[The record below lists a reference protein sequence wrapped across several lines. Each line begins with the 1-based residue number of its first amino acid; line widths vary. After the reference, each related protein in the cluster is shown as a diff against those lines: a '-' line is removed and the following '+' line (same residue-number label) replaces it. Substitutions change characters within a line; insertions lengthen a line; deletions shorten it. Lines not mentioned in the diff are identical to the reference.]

1 LLAAAGRDPDPHGGA
16 ILPASALLA
25 LLLELSRSPDSLA
38 VRAPADTA
46 HADSSKAPPY
56 VVRNFPTVEVRATV
70 HDPGSSET
78 VHVIP
83 GSAMRTLP
91 VDGLAEALALQPGVV
106 IQAEELHV
114 RGGRSGETIMFID
127 GIALNE
133 PHRHQPV
140 DVPLLGLASA
150 DLVSGAPEAQH
161 GAGLAGALV
170 LRTVNPGPRPSF
182 AWSWQTALGDRWY
195 DRWAGRISTPLPF
208 LPLGLV
214 AAADGT
220 LDDAQL
226 PELRSETKRTVAGIP
241 FDLRADN
248 RALGMIKIAPVEHPE
263 RFSAQVLTS
272 HRLLR
277 PYDPAWSSVIS
288 VPPVGYPG
296 GPNYQPGY
304 VVYNAAD
311 HLGVTDD
318 RRMMALLSLA
328 RVRPARRLSTSLG
341 WVRRRAITSLNGE
354 SGLENAGSGV
364 IYDPS
369 TGFYVVAG
377 DYPLY
382 RETGSDV
389 LTLRAD
395 EEASNASGNSVKTGA
410 GVTYEEVSLF
420 ERDNSL
426 GNLPVDRDR
435 EYQAY
440 APGAFAYLQARWKAG
455 GLLMNTGLRAEYFT
469 PGPQG
474 RQQTLPWDGNGLVS
488 LSPRLG
494 LAYPMSDRDA
504 FSLAYARIH
513 QPPGRDFL
521 YDHRQVASNRQP
533 LGNPALQPSTVITY
547 EAAVKHV
554 FNLVWSLQGSVFYR
568 DIYGQVGTRNIAPSN
583 LPAQLAY
590 EDSDDGHA
598 AGFEWSVVRA
608 VSERERFEVN
618 YTFLQAWG
626 TESLAEGDPY
636 RPVRGLQIPPIAA
649 TPLSWDR
656 RHSLQLAAAWPWRET
671 WSFSW
676 STIVGSP
683 LPWTP
688 KPRRQTLTDLGVVN
702 SERLKWTEST
712 NVNARWTPSFL
723 HGLTFGLEAR
733 NLFDDR
739 SERAVTV
746 DGYPNPL
753 INTVYDDY
761 SAYRTETGQGGG
773 AFWVPSAPG
782 STTGTW
788 VPVNDAR
795 LFYPPRA
802 VRLSVGANW

>member
-1 LLAAAGRDPDPHGGA
+1 M
-16 ILPASALLA
+16 S
-25 LLLELSRSPDSLA
+25 SR
-38 VRAPADTA
+38 ADTA
-46 HADSSKAPPY
+46 LADSSKSPPR
-56 VVRNFPTVEVRATV
+56 VVRNFPTVEVHATL

-91 VDGLAEALALQPGVV
+91 VDGLADALALQPGVV
-106 IQAEELHV
+106 VQAEELHV
-114 RGGRSGETIMFID
+114 RGGRSGETTVFID
-127 GIALNE
+127 GICLNE
-133 PHRHQPV
+133 PQRSRAMEP
-140 DVPLLGLASA
+140 PLLGLASA

-161 GAGLAGALV
+161 GAGIAGALI
-170 LRTVNPGPRPSF
+170 LRTMNPSPRPSL

-195 DRWAGRISTPLPF
+195 DRWAARVGTPLRW
-208 LPLGLV
+208 LGLGLV

-220 LDDAQL
+220 LDDGQL

-248 RALGMIKIAPVEHPE
+248 RALGMIKLAPVEQPE
-263 RFSAQVLTS
+263 RFSAQVLIS

-277 PYDPAWSSVIS
+277 PYDPAWSDVIS

-296 GPNYQPGY
+296 TPNYQPGY

-311 HLGVTDD
+311 HLAVTDD
-318 RRMMALLSLA
+318 RQVLTLLSLA
-328 RVRPARRLSTSLG
+328 RAKPTRRVATSLG
-341 WVRRRAITSLNGE
+341 WLRRRAVTSTNGE
-354 SGLENAGSGV
+354 RGVENIGQPPVYDPNDGFHV
-364 IYDPS
+364 IY
-369 TGFYVVAG
+369 G

-382 RETGSDV
+382 RELGSDV
-389 LTLRAD
+389 LTLRGD
-395 EEASNASGNSVKTGA
+395 WEAWNKRDNRIKAGA
-410 GVTYEEVSLF
+410 GVTYEDVSLF
-420 ERDNSL
+420 EVDNSL
-426 GNLPVDRDR
+426 GTLPIDAIRQ
-435 EYQAY
+435 YHAY
-440 APGAFAYLQARWKAG
+440 APGSFAYAQARWQAG
-455 GLLMNTGLRAEYFT
+455 GLIMNTGLRAEYFT
-469 PGPQG
+469 PGPEG
-474 RQQTLPWDGNGLVS
+474 KHQTLPWDGRGAIS

-494 LAYPMSDRDA
+494 FAYPMSDRDA

-533 LGNPALQPSTVITY
+533 LGNPALQPATVITY

-554 FNLVWSLQGSVFYR
+554 FNLAWALQGSVFYR
-568 DIYGQVGTRNIAPSN
+568 DVYGQVGTRNIAPST
-583 LPAQLAY
+583 LPTQLAY
-590 EDSDDGHA
+590 EDQDDGHA

-608 VSERERFEVN
+608 VGERERLEVN
-618 YTFLQAWG
+618 YTFLEAWG

-636 RPVRGLQIPPIAA
+636 RPVRGEQMTPIGS

-656 RHSLQLAAAWPWRET
+656 RHSLQLAAAWPWRNT
-671 WSFSW
+671 WWFSW

-688 KPRRQTLTDLGVVN
+688 KPRRQALVDLGLIN

-712 NVNARWTPSFL
+712 NVNAKWTPSFA
-723 HGLTFGLEAR
+723 HGLTMGLEAR

-739 SERAVTV
+739 SEKAVTV
-746 DGYPNPL
+746 DGYPNPV

-761 SAYRTETGQGGG
+761 SAYRTETGLGGG

-795 LFYPPRA
+795 LFNTPRT
-802 VRLSVGANW
+802 VRLSVSANW

>member
-1 LLAAAGRDPDPHGGA
+1 M
-16 ILPASALLA
+16 SQ
-25 LLLELSRSPDSLA
+25 SPDSLA
-38 VRAPADTA
+38 APAPRDTA
-46 HADSSKAPPY
+46 LADSLKSPPR
-56 VVRNFPTVEVRATV
+56 VVRNFPTVEVHATL

-91 VDGLAEALALQPGVV
+91 VDGLADALALQPGVV
-106 IQAEELHV
+106 VQAEELHV

-133 PHRHQPV
+133 PQRHQPM
-140 DVPLLGLASA
+140 DVPLLGLAGA

-161 GAGLAGALV
+161 GAGIAGALI
-170 LRTVNPGPRPSF
+170 LRTANPGPRPSF

-195 DRWAGRISTPLPF
+195 DRWAGRIGTPLPF
-208 LPLGLV
+208 LGLGLV

-220 LDDAQL
+220 LDDMQL
-226 PELRSETKRTVAGIP
+226 PELRSETKREVAGIA

-248 RALGMIKIAPVEHPE
+248 RALGMIKLAPVDRPE

-277 PYDPAWSSVIS
+277 PYDPAWSDVIS
-288 VPPVGYPG
+288 IPPVGYPG
-296 GPNYQPGY
+296 TPNYQPGY
-304 VVYNAAD
+304 VIYNAAD
-311 HLGVTDD
+311 HLAVTDD
-318 RRMMALLSLA
+318 RQVMTLLSLA
-328 RVRPARRLSTSLG
+328 RAKATRRVATSLG
-341 WVRRRAITSLNGE
+341 WLRRRAVTSLNGDRGAQFLGGE
-354 SGLENAGSGV
+354 PLYDPNDGFHV
-364 IYDPS
+364 IY
-369 TGFYVVAG
+369 G

-382 RETGSDV
+382 REVGSDV
-389 LTLRAD
+389 LTLRGD
-395 EEASNASGNSVKTGA
+395 WEGWDNRGSRIKA
-410 GVTYEEVSLF
+410 GGGTTYEDVSLY
-420 ERDNSL
+420 EVDNSL
-426 GNLPVDRDR
+426 GALPIDPIRQ
-435 EYQAY
+435 YHAG
-440 APGAFAYLQARWKAG
+440 APGAFAYAQARWLAG
-455 GLLMNTGLRAEYFT
+455 GLMLNTGLRAEYFT
-469 PGPQG
+469 PGPEG
-474 RQQTLPWDGNGLVS
+474 RHQTLPWDGHGAVS
-488 LSPRLG
+488 LSPRVG
-494 LAYPMSDRDA
+494 FAYPMSDRDA

-513 QPPGRDFL
+513 QAPGRDFL

-533 LGNPALQPSTVITY
+533 LGNPALQPATVITY

-554 FNLVWSLQGSVFYR
+554 FNLAWALQGSVFYR
-568 DIYGQVGTRNIAPSN
+568 DVYGQVGTRNIAPSN
-583 LPAQLAY
+583 LPSQLAY
-590 EDSDDGHA
+590 EDQDDGHA

-608 VSERERFEVN
+608 VGERERFEVN
-618 YTFLQAWG
+618 YTFLEAWG

-636 RPVRGLQIPPIAA
+636 RPILGEQITPIGA

-656 RHSLQLAAAWPWRET
+656 RHSLQLAAAWRWRDT

-688 KPRRQTLTDLGVVN
+688 KPRRQTLTDLGVIN
-702 SERLKWTEST
+702 SERLKWTEGT
-712 NVNARWTPSFL
+712 NVNARWTPSFA
-723 HGLTFGLEAR
+723 HGLTLGLEAR
-733 NLFDDR
+733 NLFDER

-746 DGYPNPL
+746 DGYPNPV

-761 SAYRTETGQGGG
+761 SAYRTETGRGGG

-795 LFYPPRA
+795 LFAPPRA
-802 VRLSVGANW
+802 VRLSVGADW